1 MSSVPEA
8 KDPSRTRSPS
18 APSGLMYSISDDSI
32 IHDED
37 GEDDSFM
44 VVEVGGVGRQMDTR
58 ESWDIPGEDI
68 DTLQILGNGEYGEV
82 WKGLWKR
89 PAGKALDVAI
99 KSIKT
104 SQTQDPEKL
113 DEFIEELVDEAT
125 LMENFNHKHVVTL
138 FGTSYKG
145 GNPMIVMEFCPLG
158 ELKNFVMQY
167 KLKLK
172 ETTLVLSYV
181 CQIAEACQ
189 YLHEQSIIHRDLAA
203 RNILVKNPETV
214 KVADFGLSRYCED
227 TYMIQGNKQLPLK
240 WMPPECIRFRKHN
253 FKSDVWM
260 YAVCAW
266 EVLSYGKKPFANLRD
281 NYLKALQ
288 RGVRLKKPVGCPQ
301 PIFNT
306 LQTCWSYE
314 WAARPSFGEVVEQ
327 IKAVLSLW
335 PKFNDPLPNVQWSAL
350 NGGTRDPA
358 GDDEFAFLRPLPGPS
373 RGPSPQVS
381 MANSPGRSGGPS
393 PVPCGRSVNRQN
405 PFANDVDSP
414 DPPSLMMMKRRSSLE
429 SRSVSPDA
437 RREQATSAGKSVL
450 DMFKKNTPKPEVK
463 KSKST
468 DNFFK
473 VGKGKNPFA
482 NSVPSSPVPL
492 GEGNTS
498 LTTSM
503 PSMPPMTPDAG
514 PAQDMSTPLSRFAFP
529 SPTGDRLSKSS
540 TASRE
545 SMQLNDS
552 FAEQFGL
559 IGLEDPEDLEAL
571 GLIIDEPPEELG
583 LIGLDEPTEAAPPDH
598 APPDLTPLPDD
609 ENALSPEM
617 AEEMG
622 LILDLGDSAEELGLI
637 LDATPE
643 DAAPLDPEVERKRAR
658 EAKRAARRA
667 KKLQKAKDEAERTES
682 GGREHR
688 SMSAPAAMN
697 AKTLAAVAGA
707 VEVLAEEP
715 DQAAAVTQVAPSVL
729 SKKKTPPPVSPKK
742 KKVAP
747 AVLAKPSSRAP
758 AAVPTPTFLTNNNG
772 NGAEEQPEEEEEEEE
787 ENDYS
792 VDLTP
797 GTVSRDRVYKFYG
810 TISWTIYSSRPSA
823 TAAKSGIG
831 ISTRVKALVQ
841 DSVHLKELGSN
852 PTPDLYTP
860 IVVRLGRQFENIITE
875 TRAHMSALTDW
886 GRIARMKRAAT
897 SMGPK
902 LQNFFENAAEA
913 SVSYASDGHQS
924 LWEATTK
931 AATSL
936 AVGSV
941 TLSDLANPN
950 RSGGYE
956 FFRPNAKA

>member
-1 MSSVPEA
+1 MSSAPAE
-8 KDPSRTRSPS
+8 DPSGPIGKALS
-18 APSGLMYSISDDSI
+18 APTGLLYTISDDSL
-32 IHDED
+32 IHEED

-44 VVEVGGVGRQMDTR
+44 VVEVGGVGRQTDTR
-58 ESWDIPGEDI
+58 ESWDIPGEEI

-89 PAGKALDVAI
+89 PAGKAMDVAI

-158 ELKNFVMQY
+158 ELKNFVMEY

-189 YLHEQSIIHRDLAA
+189 YLHGQSIIHRDLAA

-306 LQTCWSYE
+306 LQMCWSYE

-335 PKFNDPLPNVQWSAL
+335 PKFNDPLPNVQWNSL
-350 NGGTRDPA
+350 NGGPRAPA
-358 GDDEFAFLRPLPGPS
+358 GDEEFAFLRPLLGPS
-373 RGPSPQVS
+373 RGPSRGQSPQTS
-381 MANSPGRSGGPS
+381 MVNSPNRSRGPS
-393 PVPCGRSVNRQN
+393 PVPGRTVNRQN
-405 PFANDVDSP
+405 PFANDVDLSELKP
-414 DPPSLMMMKRRSSLE
+414 TLMMRTSNHEARSDSPGAFRQ
-429 SRSVSPDA
+429 RSC
-437 RREQATSAGKSVL
+437 SAGKSAL
-450 DMFKKNTPKPEVK
+450 DLFKNKSKPEVK

-468 DNFFK
+468 DNLFKQGFK
-473 VGKGKNPFA
+473 VRKGKNPKNPFA
-482 NSVPSSPVPL
+482 DSPPSSPVHL
-492 GEGNTS
+492 DEANTG
-498 LTTSM
+498 LTASM

-514 PAQDMSTPLSRFAFP
+514 PAQDMSTPVSRFSIP
-529 SPTGDRLSKSS
+529 SLAVDRLSKSS
-540 TASRE
+540 
-545 SMQLNDS
+545 MQLDS
-552 FAEQFGL
+552 FAEQLGL

-583 LIGLDEPTEAAPPDH
+583 LIGLEMPTEAAAPDP
-598 APPDLTPLPDD
+598 APPNFAPQPD

-617 AEEMG
+617 AEQMG

-637 LDATPE
+637 LDAAPAEAT
-643 DAAPLDPEVERKRAR
+643 PLDPEVERKRAR

-667 KKLQKAKDEAERTES
+667 KKLQKAKEAERLES
-682 GGREHR
+682 GGRAHR
-688 SMSAPAAMN
+688 SVSAPAAMN
-697 AKTLAAVAGA
+697 DTMLVVEAGT
-707 VEVLAEEP
+707 VEVVAEEP
-715 DQAAAVTQVAPSVL
+715 DQAAAVTEVAPPVE
-729 SKKKTPPPVSPKK
+729 SKKKTPPPVLPK

-747 AVLAKPSSRAP
+747 AVLPKPSSRAP
-758 AAVPTPTFLTNNNG
+758 AAKPTSTFPANT
-772 NGAEEQPEEEEEEEE
+772 AEEQPEVEEDEEEE

-792 VDLTP
+792 IDLTP
-797 GTVSRDRVYKFYG
+797 GTVSKDRVYKFYG
-810 TISWTIYSSRPSA
+810 TISWTIYSARPSA
-823 TAAKSGIG
+823 SAAKSGVG

-841 DSVHLKELGSN
+841 DSVHLKELGPN
-852 PTPDLYTP
+852 PSPDLYTP
-860 IVVRLGRQFENIITE
+860 IVVRLGRQFESIMTE
-875 TRAHMSALTDW
+875 TRAHMAALADW

-913 SVSYASDGHQS
+913 SVNFESDQHQS

-950 RSGGYE
+950 RTGGYE
-956 FFRPNAKA
+956 FFRPDAKS